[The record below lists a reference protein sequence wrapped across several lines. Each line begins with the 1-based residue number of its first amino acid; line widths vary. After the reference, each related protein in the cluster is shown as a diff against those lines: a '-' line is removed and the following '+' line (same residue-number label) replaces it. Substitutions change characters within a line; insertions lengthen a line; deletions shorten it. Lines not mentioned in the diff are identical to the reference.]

1 MTLIFC
7 HPDFL
12 SLRPMFSWL
21 STDIIQKTFQHTTQY
36 TRLPTATMLKKA
48 FKSPNPALNI
58 YRHNKDVSCDIVYS
72 DVPAIFEGSTAAV
85 IFVGTSTK
93 VTDVHGIK
101 KDNQFASTLED
112 NIIQRGAPN
121 RLLSDRGQSIIS
133 HKVEDILRT
142 FCIASWQ
149 SEPHQHHQNPANRRY
164 QTIKNSTNRVLDHT
178 GAPAHVWLLC
188 LQHVCY
194 LLNHTYNNTINN
206 VPLTRLTGTT
216 IDISPLLCFHFWEP
230 VYYF

>member
-1 MTLIFC
+1 MFSQTLVPKQTLQRE
-7 HPDFL
+7 PDFQTL
-12 SLRPMFSWL
+12 CPMFGWL
-21 STDIIQKTFQHTTQY
+21 STDIIQKTFQHMTQY
-36 TRLPTATMLKKA
+36 AQLPTATMLKKA
-48 FKSPNPALNI
+48 FKSPNPARNI
-58 YRHNKDVSCDIVYS
+58 YRRNEDVACDIVYS
-72 DVPAIFEGSTAAV
+72 DVPAIFDGSTAAV
-85 IFVGTSTK
+85 IFVGMSTK

-149 SEPHQHHQNPANRRY
+149 SERHQHHQNPAERRY
-164 QTIKNSTNRVLDHT
+164 QTIKNSTNRVLDRT

-188 LQHVCY
+188 
-194 LLNHTYNNTINN
+194 
-206 VPLTRLTGTT
+206 R
-216 IDISPLLCFHFWEP
+216 
-230 VYYF
+230 